1 MRRDGSDDT
10 ESYIT
15 LCVVGIYI
23 IIGATAILSPHGH
36 DLRRAQMQIRLSILR
51 LFLADRNIGKLVLKN
66 ASGVE
71 VSIPLEGMPV
81 FKAKK
86 QTITHNNTSMMFTT
100 CDFSSVV
107 AYTSFKNIGEKVVFE
122 DYFGNRRTFLFS
134 ELKQPGNAYVCY
146 ADAELNP
153 LDNEE
158 FGYFCIYIFKGEKTE
173 LLTHIKYVIFE

>member
-1 MRRDGSDDT
+1 MVQMT
-10 ESYIT
+10 PKSYIT
-15 LCVVGIYI
+15 LCVVGILYI

-36 DLRRAQMQIRLSILR
+36 DFTPSANANSPKHTPFVSPLTGISE
-51 LFLADRNIGKLVLKN
+51 KLVLKN